1 MRTEAA
7 MLSSLVAWSLK
18 HRYAVVALATIVM
31 ALGIHA
37 SMKARLDVFPEF
49 APPMVV
55 IQTECPGLAPLD
67 VEQLVTT
74 PIENS
79 VNGVPRLAKLRS
91 QSVQGLSVITA
102 TFLDGT
108 DIYRARQQ
116 VNERLSELSGQ
127 LPTGVKP
134 PRVAPLMSSTGRLLS
149 VGFTSDTPSP

>member
-1 MRTEAA
+1 
-7 MLSSLVAWSLK
+7 L
-18 HRYAVVALATIVM
+18 
-31 ALGIHA
+31 ALGMHA

-49 APPMVV
+49 APPMVT

-74 PIENS
+74 PIETS

-116 VNERLSELSGQ
+116 VSERLGELSGQ
-127 LPTGVKP
+127 LPVGVKP

-149 VGFTSDTPSP
+149 VGFTSEKLSALEVRDRVQWLIR